1 MQLELLQFTCIEPHT
16 IFYIF
21 IFLEQNS
28 APQYDKRLD

>member
-1 MQLELLQFTCIEPHT
+1 MHLELLQFTCIESYT